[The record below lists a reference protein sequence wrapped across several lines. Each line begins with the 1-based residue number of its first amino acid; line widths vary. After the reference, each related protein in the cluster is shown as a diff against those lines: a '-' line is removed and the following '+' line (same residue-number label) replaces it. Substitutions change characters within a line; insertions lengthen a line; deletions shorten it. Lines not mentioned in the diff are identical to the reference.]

1 MSHGKHCQCSLFFC
15 GSYFPPLV
23 IDPSIVRT
31 TDDMPRQR
39 KVRSRTAQAVYSR
52 QRGVGIGSFL
62 RKALTHPIIGTASKM
77 LTDPTAREGFPGEK
91 HAILK
96 LANGVGRA
104 NFMGPG
110 TAIVE
115 RIARGDPPRTY
126 ADKVSEA
133 HDIRMSFAKT
143 PADVAAADRKMID
156 ALSRGQAQSLDSKFN
171 LALGKY
177 PIIAKAAA
185 EKYGVVPFGKF
196 HSFGEHD
203 PAEFPQMAAKLKE
216 LEQDGLGRKKRGRKP
231 KEPRPEM
238 PTDALKLQMVKQT
251 VKDYKKKGMPKTAK
265 KSRVRLVDGSAM
277 DGSGAEAAA
286 MMSGAPT
293 IATTAPG
300 SAGRTG
306 GALKLAGQGEAMNN
320 TKGFINPALA
330 VGAGSSVMYSTGGA
344 LGLAGAGTCGAGI
357 VSTLGGALGLAGEG
371 YTIDG
376 PSGLFGSSDS
386 AINHIQHKLI
396 SGHVVPFVMRSL
408 SKAGL
413 VGKKYIDLVM
423 KHPEFKRTMETLNSV
438 KGASFDHNQLLGTG
452 YAKQT
457 KWANESKN
465 KLHHGLTGIT
475 LNAAHKLLPFIH
487 MAKVAEQAQAGKGI
501 GDTIGKVVK
510 FATSDIGK
518 KLYNVLNEV
527 TMRGVE
533 YLAKKA
539 MPHVKSGIM
548 KQHGMGMNSMGKLRM
563 LKNGID
569 FSGSGFFS
577 SLKDAFSRLWG
588 GIKPLLK
595 PALKLAV
602 PAITAL
608 APEFAPAAVVAQKL
622 GEHFL

>member
-1 MSHGKHCQCSLFFC
+1 
-15 GSYFPPLV
+15 
-23 IDPSIVRT
+23 
-31 TDDMPRQR
+31 
-39 KVRSRTAQAVYSR
+39 
-52 QRGVGIGSFL
+52 
-62 RKALTHPIIGTASKM
+62 M
-77 LTDPTAREGFPGEK
+77 LTDPTAREGFQGEK

-133 HDIRMSFAKT
+133 HDIRMSFAKS
-143 PADVAAADRKMID
+143 PADVAAADKKMVD
-156 ALSRGQAQSLDSKFN
+156 ALSRGQAQGLDSKFN

-177 PIIAKAAA
+177 PIMAKAAA

-203 PAEFPQMAAKLKE
+203 PAEFPQMASKLRE
-216 LEQDGLGRKKRGRKP
+216 LEQDGLGRKKKGRQRVA
-231 KEPRPEM
+231 RPEM

-251 VKDYKKKGMPKTAK
+251 LKDYKKKGIPKTSK
-265 KSRVRLVDGSAM
+265 KSRVRLVEG
-277 DGSGAEAAA
+277 GGAEAAA
-286 MMSGAPT
+286 TMSGAPT

-320 TKGFINPALA
+320 ATGFINPVLA
-330 VGAGSSVMYSTGGA
+330 TGAGSSVMYSTGGS
-344 LGLAGAGTCGAGI
+344 LGLAGGACGAG
-357 VSTLGGALGLAGEG
+357 VVATLGGSLSPAGMSGSG

-376 PSGLFGSSDS
+376 PSGLFGSSDA
-386 AINHIQHKLI
+386 AINHIQHKFVA
-396 SGHVVPFVMRSL
+396 GHVVPFVMRSF

-413 VGKKYIDLVM
+413 VGKKYIDMVM
-423 KHPEFKRTMETLNSV
+423 RHPEFKRTMETLNSI

-457 KWANESKN
+457 EWANGSKN
-465 KLHHGLTGIT
+465 KLHHGITGIT
-475 LNAAHKLLPFIH
+475 LNAAHKLLPFLH

-539 MPHVKSGIM
+539 MPHVKSGLM

-563 LKNGID
+563 LKNGLD

-577 SLKDAFSRLWG
+577 SLKDAFSRLWD

-608 APEFAPAAVVAQKL
+608 APEFAPAAIVAQKL
-622 GEHFL
+622 GDHFL